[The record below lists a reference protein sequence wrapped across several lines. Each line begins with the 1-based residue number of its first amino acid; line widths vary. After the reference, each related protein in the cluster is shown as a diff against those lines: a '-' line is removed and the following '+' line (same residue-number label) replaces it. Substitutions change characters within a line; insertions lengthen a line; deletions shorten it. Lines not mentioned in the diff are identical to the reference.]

1 MPLEDAAPA
10 GAMTTQLDAAL
21 GWARKYSIFQYPFVT

>member
-1 MPLEDAAPA
+1 MSLEQALKGTAFLSK
-10 GAMTTQLDAAL
+10 LDKAI